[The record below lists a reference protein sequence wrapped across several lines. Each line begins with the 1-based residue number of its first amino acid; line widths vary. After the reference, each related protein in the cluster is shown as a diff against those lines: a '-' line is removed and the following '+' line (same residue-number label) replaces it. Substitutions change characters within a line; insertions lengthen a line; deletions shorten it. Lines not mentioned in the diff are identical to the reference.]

1 MRAIHRPV
9 VLVIEDDEALRELYR
24 YGLSNSGYHVVAVPD
39 GVDALRRI
47 DEGLVPQAVVLDL
60 ALPRLHGS
68 DVFREL
74 RSHATTR
81 HVPVIVVTG
90 TDTRSLEDPGAFAFV
105 FRKPVSTETLA
116 RAIDAA
122 SH

>member
-1 MRAIHRPV
+1 MPVTYRPV
-9 VLVIEDDEALRELYR
+9 VLVVEDDAELREFYR
-24 YGLSNSGYHVVAVPD
+24 HGLSNAGYLVFAVGD

-47 DEGLVPQAVVLDL
+47 DSGLTPRVVVLDL
-60 ALPRLHGS
+60 GLPRLHGY

-74 RSHATTR
+74 RAHPATR

-90 TDTRSLEDPGAFAFV
+90 TDTRSLDDPGEFAFV
-105 FRKPVSTETLA
+105 FRKPVSPETLA

-122 SH
+122 SL

>member
-9 VLVIEDDEALRELYR
+9 VLVIEDDADLRELYR
-24 YGLSNSGYHVVAVPD
+24 HGLSNSGNHVVAVPD

-47 DEGLVPQAVVLDL
+47 DEGLMPHAVVLDL
-60 ALPRLHGS
+60 MLPRLHGF

-74 RSHATTR
+74 RAHAATR

-90 TDTRSLEDPGAFAFV
+90 TDTRSLDDPGKFAFV
-105 FRKPVSTETLA
+105 FRKPVSIEMLA
-116 RAIDAA
+116 RAVDAA
-122 SH
+122 AH

>member
-1 MRAIHRPV
+1 MPLTHRQV
-9 VLVIEDDEALRELYR
+9 VLLVEDDAELRELYR
-24 YGLSNSGYHVVAVPD
+24 LGLSNAGYLVVAVGD

-47 DEGLVPQAVVLDL
+47 DNGLIPKVVVLDL
-60 ALPRLHGS
+60 MLPGLHGY

-74 RSHATTR
+74 RAHPTTR

-90 TDTRSLEDPGAFAFV
+90 TDTRSLDDPGDFAFV
-105 FRKPVSTETLA
+105 FRKPLSPETLA
-116 RAIDAA
+116 RAIEAA